1 MVRDKPLFKIDSS
14 QKNKINQL
22 EDIQYENMSP
32 ANIIQSGSSESTD
45 KMNNEVSKK
54 LLLRKNTIS
63 KTDVTDI
70 EDESRVVHTQKVIQ
84 KKSKAPLRIASNN
97 TVEIFHNK
105 LADSSEIQ
113 TPATLVKSSTKNIP
127 KGGKL
132 VIKDKPY
139 SHKLRSANK
148 KEVQNML
155 GMLGGVSLLSGSN
168 INHKLL
174 NENNHFSEL
183 RLKQQKLYR

>member
-70 EDESRVVHTQKVIQ
+70 EDESRVVHT
-84 KKSKAPLRIASNN
+84 
-97 TVEIFHNK
+97 
-105 LADSSEIQ
+105 
-113 TPATLVKSSTKNIP
+113 
-127 KGGKL
+127 
-132 VIKDKPY
+132 
-139 SHKLRSANK
+139 
-148 KEVQNML
+148 
-155 GMLGGVSLLSGSN
+155 
-168 INHKLL
+168 
-174 NENNHFSEL
+174 
-183 RLKQQKLYR
+183 